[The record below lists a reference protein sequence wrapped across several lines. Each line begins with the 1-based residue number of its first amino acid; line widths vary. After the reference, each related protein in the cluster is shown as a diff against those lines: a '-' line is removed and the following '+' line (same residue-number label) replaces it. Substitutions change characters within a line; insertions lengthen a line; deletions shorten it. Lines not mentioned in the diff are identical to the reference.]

1 MKNDPPW
8 NRRRFPGLAFAAVAL
23 LPALAASVAR
33 AQAMPVPAADGP
45 ETDEEDAPAPVGD
58 LRTEI
63 EDLRG
68 RMMDLEQRLD
78 QTRQIA
84 TLRRPVMSSL
94 GYIDFGFFGAGGNG
108 VGIVQDSGPA
118 AARVFPQYADR
129 NGWVFYGDILAPA
142 VNTRGEVADLGDF
155 AGVNRFDSVDSN
167 GAPGFI
173 VNEVNLTMVAAVS
186 KTALATASVNFIPR
200 TGREFAIGDFIDLD
214 LAQVEW
220 MLGQAGKTSF
230 FAGKFDSVIG
240 IEYRERKASQRF
252 GITPTLMARYTT
264 GTPLGI
270 KVRSKLGDSE
280 RVVIAAALTNG
291 SATTEQFHFYDEIDS
306 NVGKTGSGRLSVKPV
321 GNLDMEIGLSGSV
334 GAQDRALDSLDMM
347 WFAGVDLLGH
357 FGPVDVKAQ
366 YLQGRSKG
374 ESLDRIYDPNHRPY
388 GLDLNHGAYLE
399 VDWMVTPLIGVWG
412 RGELRDALVW
422 LGNPAAVAATDR
434 LYITKSWRAVAGAKA
449 VINEHVAVKAEYL
462 HNGEYGGMPQIAN
475 DVLTS
480 SLVLTY

>member
-1 MKNDPPW
+1 MMW
-8 NRRRFPGLAFAAVAL
+8 RLVFAAVAL
-23 LPALAASVAR
+23 IPALAASLAH
-33 AQAMPVPAADGP
+33 AQGAPAAAAPDLAAP
-45 ETDEEDAPAPVGD
+45 EAEADESPAPAGD
-58 LRTEI
+58 LRAEV

-68 RMMDLEQRLD
+68 RMLDLEQRLD

-84 TLRRPVMSSL
+84 TLRRPVMSAL
-94 GYIDFGFFGAGGNG
+94 GYIDFGFFVPGGNGAGGNG
-108 VGIVQDSGPA
+108 AGIVQDAGAP

-129 NGWVFYGDILAPA
+129 YGWVFYGDILAPA
-142 VNTRGEVADLGDF
+142 INSRGEVADLGDF
-155 AGVNRFDSVDSN
+155 AGINRFDSVDSN

-173 VNEVNLTMVAAVS
+173 VNEVNLTMTAAVS
-186 KTALATASVNFIPR
+186 TTALATASVNFIPR
-200 TGREFAIGDFIDLD
+200 TGRDFALGDFMELD
-214 LAQVEW
+214 LAQMEW
-220 MLGQAGKTSF
+220 MVGQSGKTSV

-240 IEYRERKASQRF
+240 IEYRERKANQRF

-270 KVRSKLGDSE
+270 KVRSKLGDNE

-321 GNLDMEIGLSGSV
+321 STLDLEVGLSGSV
-334 GAQDRALDSLDMM
+334 GAQDRALDSLDLM

-366 YLQGRSKG
+366 YLQGKG
-374 ESLDRIYDPNHRPY
+374 EGERLDRIYDPNHRPY

-412 RGELRDALVW
+412 RGEVRDALVW
-422 LGNPAAVAATDR
+422 LGNPAAPDAASDR

-475 DVLTS
+475 DIFTS
-480 SLVLTY
+480 SLLLTY

>member
-1 MKNDPPW
+1 MKA
-8 NRRRFPGLAFAAVAL
+8 RFVFAAVTL
-23 LPALAASVAR
+23 LPAFAASVAR
-33 AQAMPVPAADGP
+33 AQAVPPTAPPAADAP
-45 ETDEEDAPAPVGD
+45 EADEEEAPAPVGD

-84 TLRRPVMSSL
+84 TLRRPVMSAL
-94 GYIDFGFFGAGGNG
+94 GYIDFGFFGASGNG
-108 VGIVQDSGPA
+108 VGIIQDSGPA
-118 AARVFPQYADR
+118 AARIFPQYADR
-129 NGWVFYGDILAPA
+129 YGWVFVGDILSPA
-142 VNTRGEVADLGDF
+142 INTRGEVADLGDF
-155 AGVNRFDSVDSN
+155 AGITRFDSVDSN

-200 TGREFAIGDFIDLD
+200 TGRDFAIGDFIDLD
-214 LAQVEW
+214 LAQMEW
-220 MLGQAGKTSF
+220 MIGQAGKTSF

-240 IEYRERKASQRF
+240 IEYRERKAPQRF

-270 KVRSKLGDSE
+270 KVRSKFGDNE
-280 RVVIAAALTNG
+280 RIVIAAALTNG

-306 NVGKTGSGRLSVKPV
+306 NVGKTGSGRLSVKPL
-321 GNLDMEIGLSGSV
+321 GDLDLEIGLSGSV
-334 GAQDRALDSLDMM
+334 GAQDRALDSLDLM

-357 FGPVDVKAQ
+357 VGPVDVKAQ
-366 YLQGRSKG
+366 YLQGKAKG

-388 GLDLNHGAYLE
+388 GLDLKHGGYLE
-399 VDWMVTPLIGVWG
+399 VDWMVTPLIGVWA

-422 LGNPAAVAATDR
+422 LGNPDAPAAASDR